1 MTNYSPKVNLFETDE
16 TNITEIMAGPWESV
30 RVHKL
35 DANETMGFKTEDQ
48 EHGVFVIDGSF
59 TAVIP
64 EGEKFEFKADMSM
77 TLAQG
82 GGAVITAGPY
92 GTRICVVTMKVGH

>member
-1 MTNYSPKVNLFETDE
+1 MEFNPKVNLFETDE
-16 TNITEIMAGPWESV
+16 THITEIMAGPWKAIKVHVLNPGES
-30 RVHKL
+30 L
-35 DANETMGFKTEDQ
+35 EFKTEDE

-92 GTRICVVTMKVGH
+92 GTRICVVTMKVDH